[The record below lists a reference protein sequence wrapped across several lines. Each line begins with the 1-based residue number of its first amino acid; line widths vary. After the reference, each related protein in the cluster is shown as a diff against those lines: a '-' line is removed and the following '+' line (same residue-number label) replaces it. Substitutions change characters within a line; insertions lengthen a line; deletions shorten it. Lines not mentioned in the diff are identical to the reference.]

1 MVVDSRLVVVKFLI
15 VLDPAKVAAV
25 VFLGSVDVVNSAPLL
40 EVVVGALELV
50 IEVRF
55 GVDVGLSTLIDILKP
70 CDVAALG
77 TGEVI
82 LVWVF
87 GKIVEAF
94 WFGSA
99 DDVLSC
105 VVVPNNKKYATKKSV
120 IKQSYVLYC
129 FILSLF

>member
-1 MVVDSRLVVVKFLI
+1 MVADSRLVVVKFSI
-15 VLDPAKVAAV
+15 ALDPAKVAAV

-40 EVVVGALELV
+40 EVVVGAVELV
-50 IEVRF
+50 IKVRF
-55 GVDVGLSTLIDILKP
+55 GVDV
-70 CDVAALG
+70 G

-82 LVWVF
+82 LVWVLFGSADVF

-94 WFGSA
+94 WFVSA

-105 VVVPNNKKYATKKSV
+105 VVVPNNKKYATKKSI

-129 FILSLF
+129 FILSPF